1 MSALLA
7 ILDEMRGRPVA
18 IYIGSTSLTK
28 LADFLRGCEHAVQSR
43 IEPND
48 TFLGEFGDWV
58 HQRFNTKLN
67 EAWEKVILKH
77 SADDADAVDRF
88 WHLIDEFLRER
99 PGSEQQATVPANG
112 ASAAAGRGPA

>member
-1 MSALLA
+1 MSAFLA

-28 LADFLRGCEHAVQSR
+28 LADFLRGCEHALQSR
-43 IEPND
+43 IDPND

-88 WHLIDEFLRER
+88 WHLVDEFLRER
-99 PGSEQQATVPANG
+99 PQSERQEMVPDNQ
-112 ASAAAGRGPA
+112 ASAVRGPA